1 MRPLAQDVHDWIT
14 LAPSPLRDDP
24 APLYHRL
31 LEEEPVHKAT
41 TGAWLLVRRADVDAS
56 GRHQS
61 LSRETAPYGVQKQAG
76 PPSPFAALTHG
87 NLEFRDPPVH
97 TRLRTLA
104 QQPFSA
110 RNVAAW
116 RPRLRALVNERLDAV
131 VDKGEMDLV
140 ADYSMP
146 FPVDVITALLGLPR
160 ELTGILD
167 EVTQVLLRLFIPGTK
182 PPEVMAW
189 ADEVAVRFV
198 AAMRDVV
205 EHRRQHPA
213 DDLLSL
219 LIEARDGSDRL
230 NDDELI
236 ATCMLLHVAGHETTG
251 NLIAN
256 AVLTLLRHPD
266 QLADLRADPALLR
279 PAIEEVL
286 RYEPSA
292 ITAAPA
298 TTVEPV
304 EFSGVTIPA
313 GEVVQPLTAA
323 ANRDPRAFEEP
334 DRFDIRRAP
343 NKHIAFYSGTHFC
356 MGATLSR
363 VESEEALGALL
374 QRLPDLELAVESAPW
389 RKVWSIRALEA
400 LPVRWT
406 PS

>member
-1 MRPLAQDVHDWIT
+1 
-14 LAPSPLRDDP
+14 
-24 APLYHRL
+24 
-31 LEEEPVHKAT
+31 
-41 TGAWLLVRRADVDAS
+41 
-56 GRHQS
+56 
-61 LSRETAPYGVQKQAG
+61 
-76 PPSPFAALTHG
+76 
-87 NLEFRDPPVH
+87 
-97 TRLRTLA
+97 LA

-131 VDKGEMDLV
+131 VDNGEMDLV

-256 AVLTLLRHPD
+256 AVLTL
-266 QLADLRADPALLR
+266 
-279 PAIEEVL
+279 
-286 RYEPSA
+286 
-292 ITAAPA
+292 
-298 TTVEPV
+298 
-304 EFSGVTIPA
+304 
-313 GEVVQPLTAA
+313 
-323 ANRDPRAFEEP
+323 
-334 DRFDIRRAP
+334 
-343 NKHIAFYSGTHFC
+343 
-356 MGATLSR
+356 
-363 VESEEALGALL
+363 
-374 QRLPDLELAVESAPW
+374 
-389 RKVWSIRALEA
+389 
-400 LPVRWT
+400 
-406 PS
+406 